1 MNMYMNCKKKRNSRV
16 LGGLETR
23 EYMPE
28 LKNVH
33 LTIIQL
39 KKIPNQLQVLFIKKI
54 NKIPYNIKFE
64 VELTAF
70 RKKKICRSFY
80 SLLHINY

>member
-1 MNMYMNCKKKRNSRV
+1 MNMYMDCKKKRNSRV

-33 LTIIQL
+33 NYIQL
-39 KKIPNQLQVLFIKKI
+39 KKIPNQLQVLFIKK
-54 NKIPYNIKFE
+54 
-64 VELTAF
+64 
-70 RKKKICRSFY
+70 
-80 SLLHINY
+80 

>member
-1 MNMYMNCKKKRNSRV
+1 MPSSFTAFMNMYIDCKKKRNSRV

-33 LTIIQL
+33 LTIIIQPN
-39 KKIPNQLQVLFIKKI
+39 KIPNQLQVLFIKKM
-54 NKIPYNIKFE
+54 KF
-64 VELTAF
+64 
-70 RKKKICRSFY
+70 
-80 SLLHINY
+80 HIIQNLKLS